1 MKETP
6 ERQRRRMSR
15 MGKRRLE
22 TLTQAR
28 RTILAY
34 QAGVQ
39 GGRPR
44 VIDHDR
50 VRALQAQGLK
60 HREIAAELDISMPS
74 VARILREAR
83 LRASREVLNPQ
94 LRRKR
99 EEPLTKRPKKHA
111 AIGIPDNAK
120 LR

>member
-44 VIDHDR
+44 VIDHDK
-50 VRALQAQGLK
+50 VRALRAQGLR
-60 HREIAAELDISMPS
+60 HREIAAQLGISMPS
-74 VARILREAR
+74 VARILKVR
-83 LRASREVLNPQ
+83 
-94 LRRKR
+94 
-99 EEPLTKRPKKHA
+99 
-111 AIGIPDNAK
+111 
-120 LR
+120 